1 MPPVVQKPR
10 AELLQWNEQK
20 ERDERAS
27 SGAGAFSEEKEDKEL
42 GEKFMSA
49 ACLLMSAT
57 LGDGHALE
65 DLAYKLSNS
74 EEDLFR
80 LDAAELSKLLRS
92 VVARFSLEARYAAIR
107 EMDASGD
114 MQTVSEV
121 EAETDTTTHKAQA
134 RSKKRA
140 KADLTKA
147 IFLANVG
154 AESDLNSKVATLLL
168 RLARID
174 TLFGVKD
181 NQEHAHK
188 LSKSRAPIVRASHV
202 PRCLTLSP
210 YHPTL

>member
-1 MPPVVQKPR
+1 MR
-10 AELLQWNEQK
+10 AELRVLNAVTAAPHIELSDIEVARATTVLIAAQAIPVTVMAARRRIAKKMALGLLRRHCASRINCDMGSSQK
-20 ERDERAS
+20 K
-27 SGAGAFSEEKEDKEL
+27 KEDKEL

-121 EAETDTTTHKAQA
+121 EDGNRH
-134 RSKKRA
+134 
-140 KADLTKA
+140 D
-147 IFLANVG
+147 
-154 AESDLNSKVATLLL
+154 
-168 RLARID
+168 
-174 TLFGVKD
+174 
-181 NQEHAHK
+181 HA
-188 LSKSRAPIVRASHV
+188 
-202 PRCLTLSP
+202 
-210 YHPTL
+210 